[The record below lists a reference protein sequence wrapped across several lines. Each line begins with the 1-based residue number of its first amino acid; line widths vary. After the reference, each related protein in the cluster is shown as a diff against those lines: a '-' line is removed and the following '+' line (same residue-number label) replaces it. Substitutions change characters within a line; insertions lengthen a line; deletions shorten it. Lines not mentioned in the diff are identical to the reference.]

1 MASMIFICIDCF
13 LIMMYL
19 IFRISKIFR
28 PQMHKSIVLFWLIYL
43 AALALSAICA
53 LGYYYVGGLLNAHGF
68 EMYSI
73 PGFVYHFAPLFII
86 SPLSKLLREIK
97 QV

>member
-43 AALALSAICA
+43 AALALGAICA
-53 LGYYYVGGLLNAHGF
+53 L
-68 EMYSI
+68 
-73 PGFVYHFAPLFII
+73 
-86 SPLSKLLREIK
+86 
-97 QV
+97 

>member
-28 PQMHKSIVLFWLIYL
+28 PQMNKSIVAFWGVYLLALIIG
-43 AALALSAICA
+43 AVCALA
-53 LGYYYVGGLLNAHGF
+53 YYYLGGYLNAHGF
-68 EMYSI
+68 ELYSI
-73 PGFVYHFAPLFII
+73 PGFVYHFTPLFLIQ
-86 SPLSKLLREIK
+86 PLIRLYR
-97 QV
+97 QVR

>member
-28 PQMHKSIVLFWLIYL
+28 PQMNKSIIIFWGIYL
-43 AALALSAICA
+43 SALLIGAICA
-53 LGYYYVGGLLNAHGF
+53 LAYYYLGGYLNAHGF

-73 PGFVYHFAPLFII
+73 PGFVYHFAPLFLI
-86 SPLSKLLREIK
+86 SPLSKLLRETK
-97 QV
+97 QA